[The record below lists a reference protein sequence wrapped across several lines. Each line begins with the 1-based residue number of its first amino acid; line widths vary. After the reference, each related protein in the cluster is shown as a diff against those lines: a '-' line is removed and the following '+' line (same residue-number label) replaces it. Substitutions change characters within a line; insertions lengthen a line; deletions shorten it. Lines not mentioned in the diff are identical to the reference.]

1 FNGLGIFNL
10 RLTMGSVWNKIPDIT
25 KKLVLANKEER
36 PDLFELE
43 YYGFEYN
50 DNDPS
55 IYVLRNYRKYI
66 KEYNLQDFYNSN
78 IKQYQFDS
86 YSIGVD
92 YANGSEDHTVFLFSG
107 YKINEN

>member
-1 FNGLGIFNL
+1 MGVFNL
-10 RLTMGSVWNKIPDIT
+10 LLTMGAVWNKIPEIT

-36 PDLFELE
+36 PDLFKLE

-55 IYVLRNYRKYI
+55 IYVLRNYCKYI
-66 KEYNLQDFYNSN
+66 KEYNLQDFYNTN
-78 IKQYQFDS
+78 TKQYQFDS

-92 YANGSEDHTVFLFSG
+92 YANGSERPYSIF
-107 YKINEN
+107 I